1 MSGDTTNKKRTPTTG
16 VGAKQKQTPTAGV
29 GAKQKNEPRP
39 QGSGLNSPKAKGIF
53 ITGTDT
59 GVGKTL
65 IAGAVA
71 KIISQSGKRV
81 GVFKP
86 VATGCR
92 KTKAGLVSEDAE
104 FLKRCTNTELGLEI
118 INPMK
123 FAKPAAPFACE
134 KAENRKT
141 DLKKIADA
149 YKKICRESDFVIVE
163 GIGGIKVPITAQIDV
178 LKLAKA
184 FKLPVVIVARSK
196 LGTINHTLLTIDVVR
211 RAGLSLA
218 GVVINGYDE
227 KTKDFAEK
235 TNARIIEK
243 LGKVKIL
250 TVVPFDKKTNMKKF
264 IIGRKILKSLKKVNW
279 LKIK

>member
-1 MSGDTTNKKRTPTTG
+1 MKIEF
-16 VGAKQKQTPTAGV
+16 AKHK
-29 GAKQKNEPRP
+29 
-39 QGSGLNSPKAKGIF
+39 GLF

-65 IAGAVA
+65 IAGAIA
-71 KIISQSGKRV
+71 KIISQSGKQV

-104 FLKRCTNTELGLEI
+104 FLKNCTNAELGLDV
-118 INPMK
+118 INPVK
-123 FAKPAAPFACE
+123 FEIPAAPPACE
-134 KAENRKT
+134 KAENKKVSI
-141 DLKKIADA
+141 KKIAAA
-149 YKKICRESDFVIVE
+149 YEQICQKSDFVIVE

-184 FKLPVVIVARSK
+184 FKLPVVFVARPN
-196 LGTINHTLLTIDVVR
+196 LGTINHTLLTIDAIR

-227 KTKDFAEK
+227 KTKDFAEQ

-250 TVVPFDKKTNMKKF
+250 AVVPFDDKTNIEKC
-264 IIGRKILKSLKKVNW
+264 IIGRKILKTLRKVNW
-279 LKIK
+279 LKLIK